1 VVICTLGDNIKTVMP
16 VFPACLLRA
25 DSESPIACLRPSEE
39 KLAVLALSISDRRG
53 ELPARGRR
61 QKLYV
66 GEIRDVLMPHG
77 PICPRCRS

>member
-1 VVICTLGDNIKTVMP
+1 MVTCTLHYSIKAVMP
-16 VFPACLLRA
+16 VFPASLLRA
-25 DSESPIACLRPSEE
+25 DSESPVACLRPSEE

>member
-1 VVICTLGDNIKTVMP
+1 MVTGTLHYSIKAVMP
-16 VFPACLLRA
+16 VFPASLLRA